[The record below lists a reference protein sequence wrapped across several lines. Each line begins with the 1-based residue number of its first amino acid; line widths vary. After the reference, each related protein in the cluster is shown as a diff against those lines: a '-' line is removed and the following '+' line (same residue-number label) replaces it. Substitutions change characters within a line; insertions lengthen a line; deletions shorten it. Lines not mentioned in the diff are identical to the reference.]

1 MSTFLVTGAAGFIGA
16 RVVQLL
22 LNQGHY
28 VLAIDNLNDAY
39 DPRLKHHR
47 LQALQ
52 ENRNFEFHPI
62 DICDRD
68 LINQTISEQES
79 GESISAII
87 NLAARAG
94 VPVSVKNPWIYVDT
108 NTTGTLNLLE
118 AARRFQIP
126 KFVLASTSSLYGSE
140 NPLPYN
146 EDANTDKPLSAYAAS
161 KKGAEAMAYT
171 FHHLYDLDVT
181 ILRYFTV
188 YGPAGRPDMSIFRF
202 VRWISEGQ
210 SIQLTG
216 NGSQSRDFTYVDDIA
231 RGTILATKPLGYEI
245 INLGSDQPY
254 TLNQMIALI
263 EKYTHRSAEI
273 SYFPTPSTDINATW
287 ADISKAKR
295 LLGWQPEVSFED
307 GIRNLVKWYQEN
319 HALASII
326 EIPNLF

>member
-231 RGTILATKPLGYEI
+231 KGTILATKPLGYEI